1 MFNKVY
7 ELYELMEK
15 EEKDKAVDNERC
27 EVDKTEALDIIATH
41 ILLCAE
47 ALRNA
52 GYSLKDFEY

>member
-1 MFNKVY
+1 MYNRID
-7 ELYELMEK
+7 EL
-15 EEKDKAVDNERC
+15 EEEADNAVNNEGY